1 MTTADTLLL
10 RDKLIAELCAS
21 PVALATAELAA
32 RMPGKVE
39 RSNDSCAQL
48 CHRSTLG
55 PGLKVLECHRSWHLV
70 EYRRATHGYTGIYR
84 HLRALEAQ
92 GLIQRT
98 VRENRKGVYWI
109 YNGPDVVAASPSHT
123 GDGGGRP

>member
-10 RDKLIAELCAS
+10 RDKLIAVLRAS

-55 PGLKVLECHRSWHLV
+55 SGLKVLECHRSWHLV

-92 GLIQRT
+92 GLIRRT
-98 VRENRKGVYWI
+98 VRDDRKGVYWI
-109 YNGPDVVAASPSHT
+109 RTGPDVAATSHDHT
-123 GDGGGRP
+123 GGGGGRP

>member
-10 RDKLIAELCAS
+10 RDKLIAVLRAS

-55 PGLKVLECHRSWHLV
+55 AGLKVLECHRSWHLV

-92 GLIQRT
+92 GLIRRT
-98 VRENRKGVYWI
+98 VHDDRKGVFWI
-109 YNGPDVVAASPSHT
+109 RSGPDDAAASHDHT

>member
-10 RDKLIAELCAS
+10 RDQLIAELCAS

-55 PGLKVLECHRSWHLV
+55 PGLKVLECHRSWHLADAKAH
-70 EYRRATHGYTGIYR
+70 RAGSTDCG
-84 HLRALEAQ
+84 ALERDR
-92 GLIQRT
+92 L
-98 VRENRKGVYWI
+98 
-109 YNGPDVVAASPSHT
+109 
-123 GDGGGRP
+123 